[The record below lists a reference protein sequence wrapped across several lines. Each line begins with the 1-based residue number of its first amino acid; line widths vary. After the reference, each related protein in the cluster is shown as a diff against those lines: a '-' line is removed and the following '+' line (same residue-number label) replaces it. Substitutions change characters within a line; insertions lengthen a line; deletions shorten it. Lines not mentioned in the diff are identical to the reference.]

1 MMPTTPPRHVVA
13 AASGTEMVTPATPR
27 YGPMFDPDHYALLDR
42 RQQKK
47 KRQQQ
52 SDQYAQRSRPQRR
65 GSTEVGAD
73 DDAGTRSRTRTRT
86 RTISGAQPGVQMVTP
101 RETPYRRRRRQ
112 CDLDLAMTEEAVED
126 DPCGSGIG
134 QGKAVARVLF
144 PSTPDQTT
152 TAAADDDDEEEAP
165 VVDYGVDEF
174 GSIRTDRKMQFSI
187 YKDPTTDGG
196 VFDEFADDPFVTGPG
211 TVAKKRSRQSVPS
224 DWPDPSKKGMAF
236 VFRGKKIFRPF
247 PTDDQYSD
255 DEFAIG
261 PVKPRILFPQ
271 ASSGGPDGSLDSS
284 QPTSSS
290 TIFDDSVAD
299 STTDVSTQDSST
311 SIACDSKRDSGVGM
325 YDLDR
330 TRARTTS
337 GSSQDDFGG
346 NPEEEETDIEN
357 YYSP

>member
-1 MMPTTPPRHVVA
+1 MPTTPPRHSLA
-13 AASGTEMVTPATPR
+13 GSGTEMVTPATPR

-47 KRQQQ
+47 QQQ
-52 SDQYAQRSRPQRR
+52 SDQHAQRSRPQRR
-65 GSTEVGAD
+65 GSTEDAAAGPDA
-73 DDAGTRSRTRTRT
+73 DAGTRSRTRTRT

-112 CDLDLAMTEEAVED
+112 QCDLDLAMTEEVVEET
-126 DPCGSGIG
+126 G

-144 PSTPDQTT
+144 PSTPGTT
-152 TAAADDDDEEEAP
+152 TTT
-165 VVDYGVDEF
+165 VVDDGVDEF
-174 GSIRTDRKMQFSI
+174 GSIRTDRKTAFSI
-187 YKDPTTDGG
+187 YKDPTTDAG
-196 VFDEFADDPFVTGPG
+196 VFDEYADDPFVTRPG
-211 TVAKKRSRQSVPS
+211 TAKKRSRQSVAS
-224 DWPDPSKKGMAF
+224 EWPDPSKKGMAF

-247 PTDDQYSD
+247 PADDQYSD
-255 DEFAIG
+255 DEFAIA

-271 ASSGGPDGSLDSS
+271 AISDDPDGSLDSS

-299 STTDVSTQDSST
+299 STTTDVSTQDSST
-311 SIACDSKRDSGVGM
+311 AGHNKRDSGVAM

-330 TRARTTS
+330 TRTRRTS
-337 GSSQDDFGG
+337 GSSQDGFGG
-346 NPEEEETDIEN
+346 APPNPEEEETDIEN